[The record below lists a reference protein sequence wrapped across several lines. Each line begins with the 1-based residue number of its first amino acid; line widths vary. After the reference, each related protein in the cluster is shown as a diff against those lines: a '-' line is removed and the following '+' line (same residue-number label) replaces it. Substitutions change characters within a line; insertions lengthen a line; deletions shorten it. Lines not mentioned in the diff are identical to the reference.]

1 MVSTKTTS
9 AVFVALL
16 LVTAGG
22 VATAATA
29 GDADGTAAVPIDDR
43 IAQQDEDDEAD
54 DDDAVGDANFEVSDL
69 SAVDAAPA
77 GDVVTVTAD
86 LTNPAADDAEGFV
99 EFRLD
104 GEVVE
109 RRYLALDG
117 DESRTVEFNVNT
129 TDVPPGDY
137 VHGVFTADSGEVAEL
152 TLVET
157 AESFTV
163 ANLSAP
169 DEATLDEPVTV
180 TADIANDGDETDEQ
194 AVDARLDGDVVDR
207 TNVSLD
213 AGENETVE
221 FEVTPEETGT
231 QYLSVFTRD
240 DGEFREITVTAAGD
254 DDDDARDRDDDGA
267 DDGDD
272 AEPTAN
278 ITFENQTSNGSTVTV
293 AEVNTSDGGF
303 VAIHNDSLLDGNVVG
318 SVVGVSEYIEP
329 GEEDDLEVEL
339 FDVPGAEFEEDE
351 LAENQTLIAM
361 PHLDSND
368 NETYDFV
375 ATNGS
380 ADGPYVNDTD
390 DPVVDDAFVTV
401 EADENNDTDDAE
413 PTATVTF
420 ENQTSNGSTVTI
432 AEVNTSDG
440 GFVAIHDDSLLDDNA
455 VGSVIGVSEYIEP
468 GEEDDLEVELFDV
481 PGAEFDDD
489 ELSENQTL
497 IAMPHLDTN
506 DNETYDF
513 VATQNGE
520 DGPYLNETGEP
531 VVDDAFVTVED
542 DGIADNVTDNATD
555 EEPVADNATEDGVAD
570 NVTDDNAT
578 DDGIADN
585 VTDDGVADNVTED
598 NATDDGVVDNA
609 TDDGVADNATGDDA
623 ADNATDGIA
632 DDEPDGVDDDAADD
646 LPADNAT
653 DGVDDAEGNETAGNE
668 SDGANDE
675 ALIG

>member
-1 MVSTKTTS
+1 MVKTKQIG
-9 AVFVALL
+9 VVLVALL

-29 GDADGTAAVPIDDR
+29 QDG
-43 IAQQDEDDEAD
+43 
-54 DDDAVGDANFEVSDL
+54 DDAVGASADYQSEQEDDDDGADGDAANFEVSDL

-86 LTNPAADDAEGFV
+86 LTNPADERAEGFV

-109 RRYLALDG
+109 RRHLALEG
-117 DESRTVEFNVNT
+117 DESRLVEFNVNT

-137 VHGVFTADSGEVAEL
+137 VHGVFTADSGEVAEI
-152 TLVET
+152 TVVEA

-169 DEATLDEPVTV
+169 DEATVDDPVTV
-180 TADIANDGDETDEQ
+180 TAEVSNEGNETDEQ

-207 TNVSLD
+207 TTVSLD

-240 DGEFREITVTAAGD
+240 DGEFQRINVAAED
-254 DDDDARDRDDDGA
+254 DDDDAPDRPDDA

-278 ITFENQTSNGSTVTV
+278 ITFENQTSDGTTVTV

-303 VAIHNDSLLDGNVVG
+303 VAIHDDSLLDGNVVG
-318 SVVGVSEYIEP
+318 SVIGVSEYIEP
-329 GEEDDLEVEL
+329 GEEDELEVEL
-339 FDVPGAEFEEDE
+339 FDVPGAEFDEDE
-351 LAENQTLIAM
+351 LTENQTLIAM

-375 ATNGS
+375 AT
-380 ADGPYVNDTD
+380 
-390 DPVVDDAFVTV
+390 
-401 EADENNDTDDAE
+401 
-413 PTATVTF
+413 
-420 ENQTSNGSTVTI
+420 
-432 AEVNTSDG
+432 
-440 GFVAIHDDSLLDDNA
+440 
-455 VGSVIGVSEYIEP
+455 
-468 GEEDDLEVELFDV
+468 
-481 PGAEFDDD
+481 
-489 ELSENQTL
+489 
-497 IAMPHLDTN
+497 
-506 DNETYDF
+506 
-513 VATQNGE
+513 QNGE
-520 DGPYLNETGEP
+520 DGPYIDETGEP

-542 DGIADNVTDNATD
+542 DGIADNATDNATD
-555 EEPVADNATEDGVAD
+555 EEPVADNAT
-570 NVTDDNAT
+570 
-578 DDGIADN
+578 DDGI
-585 VTDDGVADNVTED
+585 ADNVTED
-598 NATDDGVVDNA
+598 NATDDGVADNA
-609 TDDGVADNATGDDA
+609 TDDGVADNITEDNATDDDVADNATGDDA
-623 ADNATDGIA
+623 ADNATDGVA
-632 DDEPDGVDDDAADD
+632 DDETDGVADDATDD

-653 DGVDDAEGNETAGNE
+653 DGPPADDAVTAGNETDNGDDAEGNETAGNE
-668 SDGANDE
+668 SDGADDE